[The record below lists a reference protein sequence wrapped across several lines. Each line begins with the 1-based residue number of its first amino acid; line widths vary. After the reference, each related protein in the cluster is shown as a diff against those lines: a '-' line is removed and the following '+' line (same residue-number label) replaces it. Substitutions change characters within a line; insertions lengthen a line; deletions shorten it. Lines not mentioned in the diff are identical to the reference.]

1 MRIATVS
8 FTLLLLLLL
17 TACLKTMHP
26 VRASRDIPA
35 GTILQDSDLEIT
47 GDMRY
52 SLLQHP
58 MSPPPQWTEDR
69 SRIIGHQA
77 RRPLYKHERIF
88 LMGYDGDLSKSD
100 IN

>member
-1 MRIATVS
+1 MRIDTVS
-8 FTLLLLLLL
+8 ITLLLLLLL
-17 TACLKTMHP
+17 TGCFKTMHP

-52 SLLQHP
+52 SRLQHP

-69 SRIIGHQA
+69 SRVVGHQTL
-77 RRPLYKHERIF
+77 RPLHKHGRVF
-88 LMGYDGDLSKSD
+88 LMGYNGDLSQSD
-100 IN
+100 ID